1 MDTVKALIS
10 NTGKP
15 IEIIIVDEKN
25 NPIGF
30 RELEEN
36 EKLVDVGTYN
46 DHVKPLYDEATN
58 DFIESATPE
67 EIAAARPN
75 LTPKTITEEEK
86 ATDLLKI
93 IALNIMNNDEL
104 LKTFGIEPRPT
115 A

>member
-1 MDTVKALIS
+1 MNEIKVMIPRNEVVLIDS
-10 NTGKP
+10 GG
-15 IEIIIVDEKN
+15 
-25 NPIGF
+25 NPLYVPP
-30 RELEEN
+30 LEEN
-36 EKLVDVGTYN
+36 EKLVDVGKYN
-46 DHVKPLYDEATN
+46 DFIKPIYDEKSC

-67 EIAAARPN
+67 EIAAARPT
-75 LTPKTITEEEK
+75 LTQKTITEEEK